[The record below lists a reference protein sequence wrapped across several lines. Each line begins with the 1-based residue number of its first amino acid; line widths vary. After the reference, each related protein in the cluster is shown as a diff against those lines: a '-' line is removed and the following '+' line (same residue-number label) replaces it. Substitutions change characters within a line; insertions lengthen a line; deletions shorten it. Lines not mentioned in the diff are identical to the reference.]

1 MLSLLYIIISIMCS
15 FLFLFFCVAFGFV
28 RWFGAREEREEEQ
41 NSEQDWYERIIEE
54 KTDNGRGRKEAKK

>member
-1 MLSLLYIIISIMCS
+1 MCS

-28 RWFGAREEREEEQ
+28 CWFGAREEGEEEK